1 MDNLK
6 DIEQLV
12 QAYIDKN
19 FEPKSTEVA
28 SAGAAAILAPIFSV
42 VPIFSAIMHF
52 EPDEIDFRRRFNEN
66 KHETFSEMIM
76 RLANESGEKNSVIYN
91 RANIDR
97 RHFSKIISHKDYKPT
112 KQTALAFAVALKLD
126 FERTK
131 ELLASAG
138 YVLTKSTLSDLIV
151 SCFIEHKIFDVDYV
165 NRILHKYNQPLL
177 GG

>member
-1 MDNLK
+1 MDK
-6 DIEQLV
+6 SEDIENLV

-19 FEPKSTEVA
+19 FKPNAPKES

-42 VPIFSAIMHF
+42 VPIFSAFMHF